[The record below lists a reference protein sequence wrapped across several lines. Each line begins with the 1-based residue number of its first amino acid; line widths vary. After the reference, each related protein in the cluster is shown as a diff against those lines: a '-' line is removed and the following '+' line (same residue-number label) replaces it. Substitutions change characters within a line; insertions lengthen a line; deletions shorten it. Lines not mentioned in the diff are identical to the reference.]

1 MEALLNQET
10 DQTSA
15 KIVLKVSIALQ
26 ELTLQLNV
34 LMDIVQQ
41 TVNHQLCVRMELTD
55 QLTLSEWLLQLIALI
70 VQIHNTATLELSKEH
85 VIQDITV
92 ILVQ

>member
-1 MEALLNQET
+1 MALLEVNAHQDTTVQRVQQTKLLVKEALLNQGT

-41 TVNHQLCVRMELTD
+41 TVNHQLCAQMELMD
-55 QLTLSEWLLQLIALI
+55 QLILQ
-70 VQIHNTATLELSKEH
+70 E
-85 VIQDITV
+85 
-92 ILVQ
+92 